1 MPLLKIDGLEIEVKN
16 GTTVLEAALK
26 NGIDIPYYCY
36 HPALEIVGS
45 CRMVIQVYLQVRM
58 LLRLPFLQFRV
69 TTGGKPQQ
77 SAQNHPALNYLQRL
91 YQPGS

>member
-45 CRMVIQVYLQVRM
+45 CRMCLVQVEGMPKLQVSCNTFVGEVPPERK
-58 LLRLPFLQFRV
+58 V
-69 TTGGKPQQ
+69 
-77 SAQNHPALNYLQRL
+77 
-91 YQPGS
+91 